1 MNIKCINSN
10 YKSHIQVVTKYLM
23 MIQFLT
29 LPFLQ
34 LNAQYLKTNQNRTG
48 SDVKNAAQL
57 SSLKIT
63 ECSGLSVPNFDE
75 IPFLTNIKN
84 LEKKH
89 KYGSEIELIKAK
101 KTASKLNNSIT
112 RKSNDNYSTNTTQ
125 NLSVATN
132 FQGNIFNGGAPP
144 DNTIAIANNGNIVSV
159 INCNVAYF
167 NNNGKQLW
175 TGSFWELYN
184 DPTLT
189 ELIYDPIV
197 LYDSQADR
205 FVMIALHG
213 FTSKTSKLIVS
224 FSKTN
229 NPKDGWWIYKLSGN
243 PLNNSCWLDYPKLG
257 VSNTEIFVTGNLF
270 NDNTGFSESVIYQ
283 IGKNNGYTGV
293 NLNWSIWS
301 NISGS
306 PITIIPASYGQQG
319 NYGPGLYF
327 INQSP
332 GRGNSVE
339 LFEITDSINGNPQL
353 TRNTIFKSD
362 YEPSGNALQSGSSV
376 ELITGDCRILNAF
389 YLDGI
394 IHYVFQSDYQNSNYT
409 GINYNRLNV
418 STLTNL
424 SYAFGEIGFDCAYP
438 TVASY
443 ASSATD
449 KTVIFCYL
457 RSGASI
463 FPETRAIVFDN
474 NQTWSNSILVK
485 NGVNFVDAFQ
495 YDNTVRWG
503 DYTGIAF
510 KYNPTNPEV
519 WVSGCYGS
527 SQNLFN
533 TNYNC
538 FNNWIAQITDIK
550 TNTTEYNSINNN
562 DIKLFPNPAI
572 DLFNLEF
579 NVTINGNVKI
589 DITDLTGK
597 VLSTLFNGNLK
608 AGKNSLTFNKNALL
622 SGTYIITIKTSNDTL
637 LSKKL
642 IIEQ

>member
-1 MNIKCINSN
+1 MNIKCTNSN
-10 YKSHIQVVTKYLM
+10 YKSHIQLVTKYLM

-63 ECSGLSVPNFDE
+63 ECSGLSVPSFDE

-112 RKSNDNYSTNTTQ
+112 RKSNDNYSTNISQ
-125 NLSVATN
+125 NFSVATN

-159 INCNVAYF
+159 INCNVAYY

-622 SGTYIITIKTSNDTL
+622 SGTYIITIKTSNVTL